1 MPESPVDIF
10 QRLLKH
16 ALANQPM
23 LQGKG
28 FRAEIDGDGHLL
40 LTGLTPGAVTM
51 QTINIPGHQV
61 ADLARWLL
69 EIYDEQSRH
78 DGGLQR
84 Q

>member
-1 MPESPVDIF
+1 MMESAVDIF
-10 QRLLKH
+10 RRLMKTAMAH
-16 ALANQPM
+16 KPV

-51 QTINIPGHQV
+51 AQIIIPGHQV

-69 EIYDEQSRH
+69 EIYDKHSRL
-78 DGGLQR
+78 DSGIQ
-84 Q
+84 

>member
-1 MPESPVDIF
+1 MTESAVDLF
-10 QRLLKH
+10 QRLMKH
-16 ALANQPM
+16 AMAHKPL

-51 QTINIPGHQV
+51 AAIIIPGNQV

-69 EIYDEQSRH
+69 EIYDKRSRL
-78 DGGLQR
+78 DSGL
-84 Q
+84 